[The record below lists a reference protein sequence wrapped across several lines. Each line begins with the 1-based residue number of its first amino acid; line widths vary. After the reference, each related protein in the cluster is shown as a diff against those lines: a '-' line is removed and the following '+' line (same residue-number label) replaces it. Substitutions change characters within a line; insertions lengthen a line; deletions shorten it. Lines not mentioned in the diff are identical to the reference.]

1 MIVGSLTLKDLTKA
15 LISFRIEKYK
25 SLKEGQAMTKA
36 ELVSA
41 IAKGAGIT
49 KKQADNALK
58 AAVSALSDA
67 IKKGERVAIPG
78 FGIFSVRQR
87 SARKG
92 RNPRTGAEINIPA
105 RKVVAFKPAKE
116 LREGVK

>member
-1 MIVGSLTLKDLTKA
+1 
-15 LISFRIEKYK
+15 
-25 SLKEGQAMTKA
+25 MTKA

-49 KKQADNALK
+49 KKQADAALK
-58 AAVSALSDA
+58 AAVSAVSDA
-67 IKKGERVAIPG
+67 LKKGERVAIPG

-87 SARKG
+87 ASRKG
-92 RNPRTGAEINIPA
+92 RNPRTGAVIEIPA
-105 RKVVAFKPAKE
+105 RKVVVFKPAKD

>member
-1 MIVGSLTLKDLTKA
+1 
-15 LISFRIEKYK
+15 
-25 SLKEGQAMTKA
+25 MTKA

-49 KKQADNALK
+49 KKQADAALK
-58 AAVSALSDA
+58 AAVAAISDA
-67 IKKGERVAIPG
+67 LKKGERVAIPG

-87 SARKG
+87 ASRKG
-92 RNPRTGAEINIPA
+92 RNPRTGAVIEIPA
-105 RKVVAFKPAKE
+105 RKVVVFKPAKD